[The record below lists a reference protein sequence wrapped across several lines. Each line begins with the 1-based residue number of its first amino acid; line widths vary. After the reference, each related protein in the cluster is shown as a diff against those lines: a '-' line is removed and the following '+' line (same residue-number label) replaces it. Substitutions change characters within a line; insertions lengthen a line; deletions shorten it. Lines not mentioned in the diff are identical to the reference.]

1 MKGILK
7 NIKNN
12 WFVWYNKPVDE
23 VSTEYDSLP
32 LHIKSTE
39 GWSII
44 EREDFFKKM
53 VDKQIEFEIVSET
66 IQGEFSAMGGGYT
79 HYQVQ
84 FAKPIKPKF
93 DWEYWKHRC
102 LAAENFIEE
111 KNKDE
116 GWSFDNEM
124 KAYNEWLKWVED
136 ER

>member
-7 NIKNN
+7 NTKGS
-12 WFVWYNKPVDE
+12 WFVWYDKPVDE
-23 VSTEYDSLP
+23 VATAYDSLP

-53 VDKQIEFEIVSET
+53 VDKPIEYEIVNET
-66 IQGEFSAMGGGYT
+66 VRGEFSSMGGGYT

-93 DWEYWKHRC
+93 DWEYWKNRC
-102 LAAENFIEE
+102 LAAEHFI
-111 KNKDE
+111 DE
-116 GWSFDNEM
+116 SPCDPDIYQKQME
-124 KAYNEWLKWVED
+124 AYNEWQKWVED

>member
-7 NIKNN
+7 NTNDG

-23 VSTEYDSLP
+23 VATAYDSLQ
-32 LHIKSTE
+32 LHPKATE
-39 GWSII
+39 GWSIT
-44 EREDFFKKM
+44 EREDFFKKF
-53 VDKQIEFEIVSET
+53 VDKVIEYEIVSET
-66 IQGEFSAMGGGYT
+66 IRGEFNSMGGGYT

-102 LAAENFIEE
+102 LAAEHFIEE
-111 KNKDE
+111 TPCDPDIYPEQIN
-116 GWSFDNEM
+116 
-124 KAYNEWLKWVED
+124 AYNEWQKWVEN

>member
-7 NIKNN
+7 NTNRS
-12 WFVWYNKPVDE
+12 WFVWYDKPDDE
-23 VSTEYDSLP
+23 VDTEYNELP

-39 GWSII
+39 GWSIT

-53 VDKQIEFEIVSET
+53 VDKPIDFEIVSET
-66 IQGEFSAMGGGYT
+66 IQGEFSAMGGGYS

-111 KNKDE
+111 SPCDPDIYPKQIE
-116 GWSFDNEM
+116 
-124 KAYNEWLKWVED
+124 AYNEWQKWVEN
-136 ER
+136 EK

>member
-7 NIKNN
+7 NTNDG

-23 VSTEYDSLP
+23 VATSYDSLP
-32 LHIKSTE
+32 LHPNSTE
-39 GWSII
+39 GWSVID
-44 EREDFFKKM
+44 RNDFFKKF
-53 VDKQIEFEIVSET
+53 VNKPIEFEIVSET
-66 IQGEFSAMGGGYT
+66 IKGEFSSMGGGYT

-102 LAAENFIEE
+102 LAAEKFIVE
-111 KNKDE
+111 KNKEED
-116 GWSFDNEM
+116 WTLDNEM
-124 KAYNEWLKWVED
+124 DAYYEWEKWVKD